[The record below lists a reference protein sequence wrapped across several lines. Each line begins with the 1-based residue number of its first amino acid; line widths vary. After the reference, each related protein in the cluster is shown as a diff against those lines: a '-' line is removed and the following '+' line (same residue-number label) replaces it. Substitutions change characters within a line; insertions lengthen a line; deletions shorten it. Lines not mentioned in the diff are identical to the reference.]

1 MNLKDTY
8 DIAHNNIKGR
18 KKIGRLMSAIFFIAI
33 CVYMIVNSMSA
44 SIDNMVAKTK
54 EIPMSKLITF
64 REIEG
69 IPLPTDFKEEFSN
82 LDNVVEVIDYY
93 EICGDAFFEG
103 RRGKRDARVVSYTKL
118 YDDYIVEGEK
128 PGKNEILIPHYIN
141 QSSNGDYESTSKY
154 IGSEVSIKIENENG
168 EEKSFTYTVSGTYDN
183 VYAAFANEDR
193 MFIEPSEAKEMRG
206 YSIIG
211 WDKNPKPT
219 SEYALVVNKFK
230 NVPKLQDTLMDEY
243 GIPIGNVIDPT
254 DNELEQLFDV
264 VGLVVTVI
272 TMLLLAI
279 VIIMMVLMI
288 GNDIRSRKKEM
299 SMYMVQG
306 YTRKELIR
314 ILGME
319 YAIRFVPIMIYAS
332 IASAVVMLFENWV
345 LKTFVGNLSKLMTMK
360 YSVTS
365 LVFGVMILVIV
376 LITAV
381 NNISQQIREIN
392 LLKEIRS
399 EG

>member
-44 SIDNMVAKTK
+44 SIDDMVDKVK

-82 LDNVVEVIDYY
+82 LENVVEVIDYY

-103 RRGKRDARVVSYTKL
+103 RRGKRNARVVSYTEL
-118 YDDYIVEGEK
+118 YENYIVEGRE
-128 PGKNEILIPHYIN
+128 PGENEILIPHYIN
-141 QSSNGDYESTSKY
+141 QSSNGNYESTSKY
-154 IGSEVSIKIENENG
+154 IGTEVVIKIENENN

-183 VYAAFANEDR
+183 IYAAMAMEEIMLIR
-193 MFIEPSEAKEMRG
+193 PSDAKDMRE

-211 WDKNPKPT
+211 WDNNPKPT
-219 SEYALVVNKFK
+219 SEYALVVDKFK
-230 NVPKLQDTLMDEY
+230 NVPKLQNTLMDEY

-319 YAIRFVPIMIYAS
+319 YAIRFTPIMIYAS
-332 IASAVVMLFENWV
+332 IAAAVVMLFENWV
-345 LKTFVGNLSKLMTMK
+345 LRTFTAREVQLLQMNLSV
-360 YSVTS
+360 SSIVT
-365 LVFGVMILVIV
+365 
-376 LITAV
+376 
-381 NNISQQIREIN
+381 
-392 LLKEIRS
+392 
-399 EG
+399 